1 LPNQTQG
8 YGYGQTTKGHVQCL
22 SKNYILFA
30 RTRVGRKKDEEE
42 EEEEQVLEEYVS
54 LASTVM
60 GDKDWTTDL
69 LLLMHLDR
77 RLSTLS
83 QQMLKTQE
91 PNAQDSRTIRPFF
104 HFICDNW
111 NCTLFGSDLKSL
123 LPDVLPATPPI
134 VTTLVM

>member
-1 LPNQTQG
+1 MFSACQKIASYLQEQE
-8 YGYGQTTKGHVQCL
+8 
-22 SKNYILFA
+22 SA
-30 RTRVGRKKDEEE
+30 AKKDDEEEE
-42 EEEEQVLEEYVS
+42 EEEEQVLEECVS